1 MSGFQSSSTPPSQ
14 PSQSLSQLSGY
25 HQARR
30 RSFTESNPPPRQN
43 GIQSGENYCPPY
55 KSVKTEGDAMKSG
68 VPFSPTKLPYMKTG
82 CGSTL
87 LRDVEAFSG
96 PTKDE
101 RKPALTAKIE
111 KDSTSCRAP
120 HKVMKDG
127 RS

>member
-1 MSGFQSSSTPPSQ
+1 
-14 PSQSLSQLSGY
+14 
-25 HQARR
+25 
-30 RSFTESNPPPRQN
+30 
-43 GIQSGENYCPPY
+43 
-55 KSVKTEGDAMKSG
+55 MKSG

-120 HKVMKDG
+120 HKVMKGVMVDPNW
-127 RS
+127 SEIVEEKL